1 MEEKNVIILDGKE
14 IELPKPATAEE
25 MDDLLLLDEDMPT
38 KDLEGLLENTK
49 EIDWSQNE

>member
-1 MEEKNVIILDGKE
+1 MEEKNIVMLDGKE
-14 IELPKPATAEE
+14 VELPKNATAEE
-25 MDDLLLLDEDMPT
+25 MDDLLLLDEDIPT